1 MKQKQRIVEKL
12 NVNISSIVLD
22 TSIYKPGKKKMESI
36 NVKVC
41 ESTNCCYLKTCKK
54 YLKQKEKENE
64 NKSNN
69 LD

>member
-1 MKQKQRIVEKL
+1 
-12 NVNISSIVLD
+12 
-22 TSIYKPGKKKMESI
+22 MEPI

-69 LD
+69 FNRT